1 MEKKNTDYINCDL
14 SDLTLRQ
21 QTIIRM
27 WIDGKNYREIS
38 EVFGC
43 SKQNICAT
51 IKRIQKI
58 LDTPPDM
65 RTKPAKK
72 IAKPPKK
79 RVKRAKKP
87 DKHKLP
93 PKDIKY
99 KDYDFSILSEKERLS
114 MEGHISGMTYKQLAE
129 KLGVSPSYLGRLL
142 HDARCKLDG
151 IENEAVIRRRENM
164 KRYCSTLD
172 PEVLKERQRKAY
184 LKNREHMLEYFK
196 EYNKTHY
203 PKNREEYLERQKAY
217 YQKNREKI
225 LEKQR
230 LRKKGIHDT

>member
-38 EVFGC
+38 EEFGC

-79 RVKRAKKP
+79 RVKRAKSQ
-87 DKHKLP
+87 
-93 PKDIKY
+93 IN
-99 KDYDFSILSEKERLS
+99 
-114 MEGHISGMTYKQLAE
+114 IS
-129 KLGVSPSYLGRLL
+129 
-142 HDARCKLDG
+142 C
-151 IENEAVIRRRENM
+151 RR
-164 KRYCSTLD
+164 
-172 PEVLKERQRKAY
+172 
-184 LKNREHMLEYFK
+184 
-196 EYNKTHY
+196 
-203 PKNREEYLERQKAY
+203 
-217 YQKNREKI
+217 KI
-225 LEKQR
+225 LNIRIMIFQFCQ
-230 LRKKGIHDT
+230 KKND

>member
-43 SKQNICAT
+43 SKQIYVRPLRGYRRFWTLHRICALN
-51 IKRIQKI
+51 RQKNCQA
-58 LDTPPDM
+58 T
-65 RTKPAKK
+65 
-72 IAKPPKK
+72 KK

-99 KDYDFSILSEKERLS
+99 KDYDFSILSEKN
-114 MEGHISGMTYKQLAE
+114 
-129 KLGVSPSYLGRLL
+129 
-142 HDARCKLDG
+142 D
-151 IENEAVIRRRENM
+151 
-164 KRYCSTLD
+164 
-172 PEVLKERQRKAY
+172 
-184 LKNREHMLEYFK
+184 
-196 EYNKTHY
+196 
-203 PKNREEYLERQKAY
+203 
-217 YQKNREKI
+217 
-225 LEKQR
+225 
-230 LRKKGIHDT
+230 